1 MNPNSPQTSGD
12 TIPNRSDSGHVPGRN
27 SGGRRPAVNPLL
39 VFAGAALVA
48 LLVYLPTV
56 KYDFVWDDGLLIQ
69 KNSFLDQTNPVELF
83 TKGFWYNPEM
93 NSDQGEMAYYRPLT
107 NLSFFLERK
116 EWGVRPAGYH
126 LTNVVINA
134 VVVFLLC
141 LLLYEL
147 FGSVWLAALG
157 GLLVGVHP
165 AMNCVVTFI
174 SNRTYLLAM
183 VFLLLSFYALLRGE
197 ATSRKPG
204 PPPAK
209 CLGQPLVSRNETGAV
224 PRLVFA
230 GSFLLSLLA
239 LESALVFAAIA
250 AGWLVV
256 NRASYRS
263 LRVWLVL
270 TVLPVVI
277 YFILRLG
284 IAHVAFAS
292 SVVRWAIEDPLKVI
306 NTFGQQM
313 QLLVFPFN
321 HKVIYV
327 AGGALTGFSIYT
339 VLGILFL
346 GLPLYAVIRLRNSTQ
361 RHRDT
366 ENPELTAKTSRTPR
380 ESNPEN
386 APPRTPRPQGESN
399 PESTRRHKDT
409 KGERPKDRNNE
420 IPKESGSS
428 YAYRLPPTAYRLAWL
443 GYAWIV
449 LFLLPFAHLV
459 FLGPAG
465 RMLYLTAPGLLI
477 LSLVLY
483 QATSR
488 KPQATSQKPQTASH
502 KPQATRV
509 VYAAIVLY
517 TALFAVQTLRRN
529 PMWRNEFE
537 LYQAMVREAPESA
550 GAHLNFGTSLAE
562 AGRKTEA
569 IDQYRAAI
577 ELNPDY
583 IGPHDQ
589 LAFALLD
596 QGDLPGAT
604 SEMREVVRLEP
615 GSADAHNNLAL
626 ALKRSGQLDSAIA
639 EYQAALHLNPNSE
652 LALNNLGSAYL
663 ARGDFQ
669 SAIAAF
675 RAALRVQP
683 DFDAARKNL
692 AQVFR
697 EAGMPDSAAAVEK

>member
-1 MNPNSPQTSGD
+1 MTNSERPNINRKSSTVIRNPG
-12 TIPNRSDSGHVPGRN
+12 
-27 SGGRRPAVNPLL
+27 GGRRLAVNPLL
-39 VFAGAALVA
+39 VFAGAALFA

-107 NLSFFLERK
+107 NLSFYLERK

-197 ATSRKPG
+197 ATSRKPQ
-204 PPPAK
+204 AASH
-209 CLGQPLVSRNETGAV
+209 QPQNGMW
-224 PRLVFA
+224 RLVFA

-239 LESALVFAAIA
+239 LESALVFVALA
-250 AGWLVV
+250 AGWLIV
-256 NRASYRS
+256 NRTSYRS

-327 AGGALTGFSIYT
+327 AGGALAGFSIYT

-361 RHRDT
+361 RHKDTKKNPGKRTT
-366 ENPELTAKTSRTPR
+366 ENTEGTEGNPESTQRHKDTKNRELTAKTPRTPR
-380 ESNPEN
+380 ESNSEN

-399 PESTRRHKDT
+399 PESTQRHAR
-409 KGERPKDRNNE
+409 GEVPKYRNTE
-420 IPKESGSS
+420 IPKESGPG
-428 YAYRLPPTAYRLAWL
+428 YVYRLPPTAYRLAWL

-477 LSLVLY
+477 LLLALY
-483 QATSR
+483 QAT
-488 KPQATSQKPQTASH
+488 SH

-517 TALFAVQTLRRN
+517 TAAFAVQTLRRN
-529 PMWRNEFE
+529 PIWRNEFE

-562 AGRKTEA
+562 AGRKDEA
-569 IDQYRAAI
+569 IAQYRAAI

-589 LAFALLD
+589 LAFVLLD

-604 SEMREVVRLEP
+604 SEMREVVRLQP

-639 EYQAALHLNPNSE
+639 EYQAALRLDPNSE
-652 LALNNLGSAYL
+652 LALNNLGSAFL

-669 SAIAAF
+669 PAITAL
-675 RAALRVQP
+675 RAALRLQP

-692 AQVFR
+692 AQAFR
-697 EAGMPDSAAAVEK
+697 DAGMPDSASAVEK

>member
-1 MNPNSPQTSGD
+1 MTNNERPNINHQSS
-12 TIPNRSDSGHVPGRN
+12 IVIRN
-27 SGGRRPAVNPLL
+27 SGGGRRPAVNPLL

-107 NLSFFLERK
+107 NLSFYLERK

-126 LTNVVINA
+126 LTNVVVNA

-197 ATSRKPG
+197 KPSG
-204 PPPAK
+204 DTIPNRSDS
-209 CLGQPLVSRNETGAV
+209 GHV
-224 PRLVFA
+224 PSSWRLVFA

-239 LESALVFAAIA
+239 LESALVFVALA
-250 AGWLVV
+250 AGWLIV

-361 RHRDT
+361 RHKDTKKNPGKRTT
-366 ENPELTAKTSRTPR
+366 ENTEGTEGSPESTQRHREDTKNPGLTAKTPRTPR
-380 ESNPEN
+380 ESN
-386 APPRTPRPQGESN
+386 SD
-399 PESTRRHKDT
+399 STQRR
-409 KGERPKDRNNE
+409 EAAN
-420 IPKESGSS
+420 SAS

-477 LSLVLY
+477 LLPALAGRKGVLSSWFLVLG
-483 QATSR
+483 
-488 KPQATSQKPQTASH
+488 
-502 KPQATRV
+502 TRNQERGTKAAV
-509 VYAAIVLY
+509 RIAIMVYAA
-517 TALFAVQTLRRN
+517 AFAVQTLRRN
-529 PMWRNEFE
+529 PIWRNEFE

-562 AGRKTEA
+562 AGRKAEA
-569 IDQYRAAI
+569 IAQYRAAI

-589 LAFALLD
+589 LAFVLLD
-596 QGDLPGAT
+596 RGDMPGAVL
-604 SEMREVVRLEP
+604 ELREVVRLQP

-639 EYQAALHLNPNSE
+639 EYQTALRLNPNSE
-652 LALNNLGSAYL
+652 LALNNLGSAFL

-669 SAIAAF
+669 PAIAAF

-692 AQVFR
+692 AQAFR
-697 EAGMPDSAAAVEK
+697 DAGMPDSAAAVEK